1 VRQEQAVTITGYE
14 RAELL
19 PVPADSRPL
28 APSEVSGR
36 TLATMIS
43 PGTEL
48 AACYQGS
55 QFPAVPGYA
64 AVFAVEQVGA
74 EVTGIK
80 MGDRCFCMGPHR
92 SFQRTGEREAI
103 PVPEGL
109 ASEQAVL
116 ARAVAISMTTLA
128 TTTARPPDRVLVT
141 GLGLVGHLA
150 AQVFRHAGYE
160 VAGYDPLPAR
170 RAQAETHGLRTVPEL
185 AAEHTGEV
193 ALVVECSG
201 HEQAALAGCRLVR
214 KRGEVVLVGV
224 PWRQQTE
231 LSAHELLH
239 AVFHQ
244 YAVLRSGWEWEVP
257 RQESEFR
264 VGSIY
269 AHFRAALRWL
279 AQGAITVD
287 GLYCTCSPGQAQE
300 AYRGLLGRQGEHL
313 TVVFDWSGMGE

>member
-1 VRQEQAVTITGYE
+1 MRQEQAVTITGYE

-150 AQVFRHAGYE
+150 ALVFRHAGRRRRRT
-160 VAGYDPLPAR
+160 ACAR
-170 RAQAETHGLRTVPEL
+170 CRSWQPSTRGKWRWWWSAPVTSRRRW
-185 AAEHTGEV
+185 
-193 ALVVECSG
+193 
-201 HEQAALAGCRLVR
+201 QAA
-214 KRGEVVLVGV
+214 
-224 PWRQQTE
+224 
-231 LSAHELLH
+231 
-239 AVFHQ
+239 
-244 YAVLRSGWEWEVP
+244 GW
-257 RQESEFR
+257 
-264 VGSIY
+264 
-269 AHFRAALRWL
+269 
-279 AQGAITVD
+279 
-287 GLYCTCSPGQAQE
+287 
-300 AYRGLLGRQGEHL
+300 
-313 TVVFDWSGMGE
+313 